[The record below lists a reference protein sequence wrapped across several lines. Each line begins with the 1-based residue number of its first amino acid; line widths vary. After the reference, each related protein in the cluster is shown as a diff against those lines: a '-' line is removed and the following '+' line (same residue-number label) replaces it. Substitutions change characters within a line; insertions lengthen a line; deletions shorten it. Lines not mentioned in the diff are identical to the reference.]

1 MLKVIEMFERVINV
15 VLLVMLAIVVLL
27 ATIDLGWI
35 IVKDI
40 LTPPVLLLEVDELLE
55 LFGAF
60 LLVMIGL
67 ELLDTVKT
75 FITKKTIHVEVV
87 LLVGIIAI
95 ARKVVILEP
104 KAMDALTLV
113 GIAAIIFALTAG
125 YYFVK
130 LAARK
135 ANRPDSQAAPD

>member
-1 MLKVIEMFERVINV
+1 MLKITETFERVINV
-15 VLLVMLAIVVLL
+15 ALLVMLAIVVLL

-35 IVKDI
+35 ILKDI
-40 LTPPVLLLEVDELLE
+40 LTPPMFLLEVGELLE

-67 ELLDTVKT
+67 ELLDTVK
-75 FITKKTIHVEVV
+75 IYLTKKTIHVEVV

-104 KAMDALTLV
+104 KTMDAMTLI
-113 GIAAIIFALTAG
+113 GIAAIISALTFG

-135 ANRPDSQAAPD
+135 ASRPDSQAAPD

>member
-1 MLKVIEMFERVINV
+1 MLKIVNTFERVVNV
-15 VLLVMLAIVVLL
+15 ALLSMLALVLLL

-35 IVKDI
+35 ILKDV
-40 LTPPVLLLEVDELLE
+40 LTPPVLLLDVAELHE
-55 LFGAF
+55 MFGAF
-60 LLVMIGL
+60 LLVLIGI
-67 ELLDTVKT
+67 ELLDTIKN
-75 FITKKTIHVEVV
+75 FITKKEIHVEVV

-104 KAMDALTLV
+104 TNMDALKLI
-113 GIAAIIFALTAG
+113 GIAAIVFALTIG

-135 ANRPDSQAAPD
+135 TRHDPQTGPG

>member
-1 MLKVIEMFERVINV
+1 MLKIVNTFERVINV
-15 VLLVMLAIVVLL
+15 ALLSMLALVLLL

-35 IVKDI
+35 ILKDV
-40 LTPPVLLLEVDELLE
+40 LTPPVLLLEVAELHE

-60 LLVMIGL
+60 LLVLIGI
-67 ELLDTVKT
+67 ELLDTIKN
-75 FITKKTIHVEVV
+75 FITKKEIHVEVV

-104 KAMDALTLV
+104 TNMDALKLI
-113 GIAAIIFALTAG
+113 GIAAIIFALTIG

-135 ANRPDSQAAPD
+135 ARPDSQAAPD

>member
-1 MLKVIEMFERVINV
+1 MLTIVNTFESVINV
-15 VLLVMLAIVVLL
+15 ALLSMLALVLLL

-35 IVKDI
+35 ILKDV
-40 LTPPVLLLEVDELLE
+40 LTPPVLLLEVAELHE

-60 LLVMIGL
+60 LLVLIGI
-67 ELLDTVKT
+67 ELLDTIKN
-75 FITKKTIHVEVV
+75 FITKKEIHVEVV

-104 KAMDALTLV
+104 TNMDALKLI
-113 GIAAIIFALTAG
+113 GITAIIFALTIG

-135 ANRPDSQAAPD
+135 EHESQGARL

>member
-1 MLKVIEMFERVINV
+1 MLKVIEKFERVINV

-60 LLVMIGL
+60 LLVMIGV
-67 ELLDTVKT
+67 ELLDTVKIY
-75 FITKKTIHVEVV
+75 ITKKTIHVEVV

-104 KAMDALTLV
+104 KTMDALTLI
-113 GIAAIIFALTAG
+113 GIAAIIFALTIG
-125 YYFVK
+125 FYFVK

-135 ANRPDSQAAPD
+135 ASRADSQAAPD